1 MTWDRECRPACNDHK
16 TVRMGSVLPIVLLLG
31 WPVHWEFPVW
41 SAWIPALQYRGRQQ
55 TIGPRTRK
63 TALRVHDT
71 FVQNKQTKL
80 NQ

>member
-1 MTWDRECRPACNDHK
+1 MS
-16 TVRMGSVLPIVLLLG
+16 SVLPIVLLLA

-41 SAWIPALQYRGRQQ
+41 SAGIPALQYRGRQQ

-71 FVQNKQTKL
+71 FVQNKQTKQAKR
-80 NQ
+80 NDFEG